1 MENKIRLV
9 IADDHTLF
17 IQGLLIL
24 LQDEPLVEVVD
35 IAGNGKS
42 LLELLRKTKSD
53 IVLLDI
59 NMPEMDGIETIR
71 RIKLEHQKLKVIML
85 STYNDNHLIEK
96 TKNHGANGYLLKN
109 ISKEELIRTILLVHK
124 GQSCFPY
131 QVPSHRSAFDGD
143 DNFLNQYNLS
153 KREKEILTFI
163 KDGRT
168 SQQIADHLHLSIY
181 TIETHRKNILQ
192 KLNLHTPVELMKFI
206 MQHNF

>member
-109 ISKEELIRTILLVHK
+109 ISKEELIRTILLVHQ